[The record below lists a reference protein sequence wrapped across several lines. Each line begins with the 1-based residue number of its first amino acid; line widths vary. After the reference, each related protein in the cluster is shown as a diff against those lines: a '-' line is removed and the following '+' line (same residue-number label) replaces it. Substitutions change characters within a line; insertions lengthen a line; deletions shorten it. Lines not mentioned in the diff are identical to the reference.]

1 MSLPKTMQAVYAS
14 RPSTTAQLQL
24 TLKSLYVPTIPS
36 GFNTA
41 LIRVHAAGINPS
53 DVANAILDRF
63 GGNKPIVP
71 GRDFSGTVIQAPSD
85 PRLEGAEVY
94 GTSGRELSLSIDGIH
109 AEYIAVPVEGL
120 ATKPKCLSWTQASA
134 VGVPHS
140 TAYLMLERA
149 AARSGD
155 VVLIFGARGAV
166 GKAAIELA
174 NAKGLKTITTSRVDG
189 ADVNITTDENLN
201 NVLELN
207 NGRGP
212 SIILDCAGS
221 PVLMEKG
228 LAFLGKSGRYVFVSG
243 MRGGGPE
250 VKINIMKM
258 LAMDQSLHGVNSWSL
273 TFAETKDI
281 MAKLGRMF
289 EDGEIKGPDEESLT
303 KIKLTDAVEAYQEVA
318 KFDGKK
324 FVIAME
330 DQ

>member
-1 MSLPKTMQAVYAS
+1 MSLPKTMQAIYAS

-24 TLKSLYVPTIPS
+24 TLKSLTVPNIPS
-36 GFNTA
+36 DSNTA

-63 GGNKPIVP
+63 GGKKPIVP
-71 GRDFSGTVIQAPSD
+71 GRDFAGTVIQAPSD
-85 PRLEGAEVY
+85 PQLEGAEVY
-94 GTSGRELSLSIDGIH
+94 GTSGRELSLSIDGTH

-120 ATKPKCLSWTQASA
+120 AIKPKCLSWTQASA

-140 TAYLMLERA
+140 TAYLMLEKA
-149 AARSGD
+149 AACSGD
-155 VVLIFGARGAV
+155 VVLVFGARGAV
-166 GKAAIELA
+166 GKAAIEIA

-189 ADVNITTDENLN
+189 ADVNITTDENLK

-212 SIILDCAGS
+212 TIILDCAGS

-228 LAFLGKSGRYVFVSG
+228 LAILGN

-250 VKINIMKM
+250 VKINVMKM
-258 LAMDQSLHGVNSWSL
+258 IAIDQSLHGVNSWSL
-273 TFAETKDI
+273 TLAETKDI

-303 KIKLTDAVEAYQEVA
+303 KIKLTDAVEAYQEIA
-318 KFDGKK
+318 KFNGKK

>member
-1 MSLPKTMQAVYAS
+1 MSLPTTMQAIYAS
-14 RPSTTAQLQL
+14 RRSATAQLQL
-24 TLKSLYVPTIPS
+24 TLKSLTVPTIPS
-36 GFNTA
+36 GSNTA
-41 LIRVHAAGINPS
+41 LIRVQAAGINPS

-63 GGNKPIVP
+63 GGGGPIVS
-71 GRDFSGTVIQAPSD
+71 GRDFSGTVIQATSD
-85 PRLEGAEVY
+85 PQLEGAEVY
-94 GTSGRELSLSIDGIH
+94 GTSGRELSLSIDGTH
-109 AEYIAVPVEGL
+109 AEYI
-120 ATKPKCLSWTQASA
+120 TASA
-134 VGVPHS
+134 VGVPYS
-140 TAYLMLERA
+140 TAHLMLEKA

-155 VVLIFGARGAV
+155 VVLIFGARGAI

-189 ADVNITTDENLN
+189 TDVNVTLDENLK

-212 SIILDCAGS
+212 NTILDRAES

-228 LAFLGKSGRYVFVSG
+228 LAILGKSGRYVFVSG
-243 MRGGGPE
+243 MRGGSE
-250 VKINIMKM
+250 VIRINVMKM

-273 TFAETKDI
+273 TLAETKNI
-281 MAKLGRMF
+281 MAKLGKMF

-303 KIKLTDAVEAYQEVA
+303 KIKLTDAIEAYQEVA